1 MPLIPLLGTSRA
13 GKTTVSRRLV
23 EAPVSYDLDSLRL
36 LDTDE
41 ELGPSHRSNAQR
53 AIALLQ
59 RNNTEDEVV
68 LADCGAGLIA
78 FNEGFRQFLTAH
90 PDYPRNLIVVW
101 CDESTFR
108 SRRSKE
114 TVQTELLTHIH
125 HIGPQDCLPESM

>member
-1 MPLIPLLGTSRA
+1 MPLIPLLGPSRA

-90 PDYPRNLIVVW
+90 PDYPRNLIVLTVGHFS
-101 CDESTFR
+101 CGAT
-108 SRRSKE
+108 SRPSDHAVPRKPSR
-114 TVQTELLTHIH
+114 Q
-125 HIGPQDCLPESM
+125 SS